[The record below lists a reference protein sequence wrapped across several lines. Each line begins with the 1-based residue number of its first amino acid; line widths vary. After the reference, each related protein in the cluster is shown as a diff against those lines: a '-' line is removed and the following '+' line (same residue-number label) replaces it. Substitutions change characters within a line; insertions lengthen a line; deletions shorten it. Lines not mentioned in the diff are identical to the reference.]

1 MKLQTKLLLK
11 IVFSGPNGSFIGPD
25 NDSKS
30 TNKKGLTVALSE
42 LAHRSMKPKAW
53 STSPDSERINNTIQN
68 GHFRRTFG
76 QIPGTN
82 IIYGYFH

>member
-30 TNKKGLTVALSE
+30 KNEKGLTVALSE

-53 STSPDSERINNTIQN
+53 STSPDSKRITHMIKN
-68 GHFRRTFG
+68 
-76 QIPGTN
+76 
-82 IIYGYFH
+82 GYFRHTVKLPVKISFPLRT